1 VVEIAGTIVIGF
13 LAGLV
18 AKFIMPGRDP
28 GGIVV
33 TALLG
38 IGGALLARWAGQLV
52 GIYTADDAAGFVAAV
67 LGAIV
72 ILILYRM
79 VRRGR

>member
-79 VRRGR
+79 VRRGT

>member
-1 VVEIAGTIVIGF
+1 MVEIAGTIVIGF

-33 TALLG
+33 TTLLG

-52 GIYTADDAAGFVAAV
+52 GFYTAGDLAAFVAAV
-67 LGAIV
+67 VGAIV

-79 VRRGR
+79 VQRGA